1 MLIVSSG
8 GSGGSRGGFTLTP
21 HGMPS
26 YGLILPASGLAGVS
40 QIGSESLTDERA

>member
-1 MLIVSSG
+1 MLIASSG
-8 GSGGSRGGFTLTP
+8 GSGGFTLTP

-26 YGLILPASGLAGVS
+26 HGLILPASGLAGVS